1 MLNQYVEFLFETAT
15 MGERGEDGDPEGKE
29 KRGRKTGSSVPRW
42 SSEEEDKLKAAVEEL
57 MTLHEHP
64 APKPL
69 VWMSQMIVDESGE
82 LRSKHDRPH

>member
-1 MLNQYVEFLFETAT
+1 MFPSFDSAAIQ
-15 MGERGEDGDPEGKE
+15 
-29 KRGRKTGSSVPRW
+29 
-42 SSEEEDKLKAAVEEL
+42 KAAVEEL

-69 VWMSQMIVDESGE
+69 VWMSQMIIDDSGE